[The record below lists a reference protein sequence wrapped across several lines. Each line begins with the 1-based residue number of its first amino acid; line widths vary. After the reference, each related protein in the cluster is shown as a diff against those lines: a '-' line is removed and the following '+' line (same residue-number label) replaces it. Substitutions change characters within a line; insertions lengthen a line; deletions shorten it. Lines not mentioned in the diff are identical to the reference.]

1 VSGFRF
7 SDVLMKSSYYYRLRD
22 VLRTK
27 GLLPRSLIGRI
38 ATYLLAI
45 DLFLFLLQ
53 RSLRLFSHTAGSG
66 LGGWIQFLTM
76 LGLVLLAFP
85 ALRWVR
91 AKLLWR
97 LRNRLIVTYTFIGV
111 VPVVLLVIMAIVSIY
126 LFAGQF
132 ATFVVTTDIESQL
145 KRLEASN
152 SAIANELAVRLS
164 KGEKPDSTSVE
175 GLRRERT
182 WGTRMLTAWY
192 GNKEVLRIGPANTPV
207 SLPKFLPAQFA
218 DLVHEGDKFY
228 LRVSNTLTV
237 GQGKLTVIS
246 GRSMDHELLANMA
259 TNLGEVS
266 LLYATGLIVPEPN
279 KSGASTGS
287 TAPGGQGQNGITV
300 HRTEAGGYSVNGG
313 RPAFFHTVARAGA
326 LPTSSGVLD
335 RELSFG
341 NPIPAVDWN
350 TGEKSMVVIHVNTRP
365 SLLYGRLF
373 ASLGNFA
380 SSVEIVLAAIAIVF
394 AVIELAALLIGM
406 RLTRTMTRS
415 VGALYTATQHINRG
429 DFTHRIPVRSHDQL
443 ATLEASFN
451 SMTESLQKLLAEQK
465 EKQRLE
471 SELAI
476 AQEVQAQLFPRQTSE
491 LDSLEVYGL
500 CRPAR
505 TVSGDYYD
513 FLTLPGEKMGLA
525 VGDVSGK
532 GISAA
537 LLMATIHSAV
547 RAYSLE
553 SVPALSLPAAVG
565 AGRGLGEHAQL
576 QGAEVSPR
584 LVMYHLNR
592 QLYHSTRPEKY
603 ATLFYSIFDG
613 RSRRLTYSNAGH
625 LPPVVLGSD
634 GSLRRLD
641 SGGTVVGL
649 FDEVTF
655 EESSTELRPGDLFFA
670 YSDGLTEPENEY
682 GEFGE
687 ERLIDLVIENRS
699 LSLDRISE
707 AVNAAIL
714 DWIGG
719 NEQPDDVTLVLAR
732 AR

>member
-1 VSGFRF
+1 
-7 SDVLMKSSYYYRLRD
+7 MKTRLYYRVRD
-22 VLRTK
+22 ALGSR
-27 GLLPRSLIGRI
+27 GLLPRSFIGRVAI
-38 ATYLLAI
+38 YLLAI

-53 RSLRLFSHTAGSG
+53 RVLRLFSPTGGSG
-66 LGGWIQFLTM
+66 LGGWIRFLTV
-76 LGLVLLAFP
+76 LGLVLLGFP
-85 ALRWVR
+85 AFRWLR
-91 AKLLWR
+91 AKVLWR
-97 LRNRLIVTYTFIGV
+97 LRNRLIVTYVFIGV
-111 VPVVLLVIMAIVSIY
+111 VPVALLVMMAVVSIY

-132 ATFVVTTDIESQL
+132 ATFVVTTDIQSQL
-145 KRLEASN
+145 KRLQASN
-152 SAIANELAVRLS
+152 SAIAHELAGRLAH
-164 KGEKPDSTSVE
+164 GEKASSASLE
-175 GLRRERT
+175 GLRQEKT
-182 WGTRMLTAWY
+182 WGRRVVTAWY
-192 GNKEVLRIGPANTPV
+192 DGKEVLHIAPPGTELLPPA
-207 SLPKFLPAQFA
+207 FLPGQFA

-228 LRVSNTLTV
+228 LRVSNTLDV
-237 GQGKLTVIS
+237 GTHKLTVIS
-246 GRSMDHELLANMA
+246 GRPVDHELLSGMA
-259 TNLGEVS
+259 ADLGQVS
-266 LLYATGLIVPEPN
+266 LLYSEGLVIGESGNGGESGTSKSSTNENGVIVLDE
-279 KSGASTGS
+279 K
-287 TAPGGQGQNGITV
+287 GGNA
-300 HRTEAGGYSVNGG
+300 RVNGG
-313 RPAFFHTVARAGA
+313 RPVLFRTIAEAGT
-326 LPTSSGVLD
+326 LPSAGGILD

-341 NPIPAVDWN
+341 NPLSAMDWS
-350 TGEKSMVVIHVNTRP
+350 TGDKSTIVIHVNTRP

-380 SSVEIVLAAIAIVF
+380 SGVEIVLAVIAVVF
-394 AVIELAALLIGM
+394 AVIELVALLIGM

-429 DFTHRIPVRSHDQL
+429 DFTHRIPVRTHDQL
-443 ATLEASFN
+443 AALEGSFN

-491 LDSLEVYGL
+491 LNSLEVYGL

-513 FLTLPGEKMGLA
+513 FLALPGEKMGLA

-553 SVPALSLPAAVG
+553 IAPALSLPAAVG
-565 AGRGLGEHAQL
+565 AGTGMSERMAAPGL
-576 QGAEVSPR
+576 EVSPSA
-584 LVMYHLNR
+584 LMYHLNR

-634 GSLRRLD
+634 GSVRRLE

-649 FDEVTF
+649 FDSMTF
-655 EESSTELRPGDLFFA
+655 EENSTELEPGDLFFA

-687 ERLIDLVIENRS
+687 ERLIELVIENRNY
-699 LSLDRISE
+699 SLDRISE
-707 AVNAAIL
+707 TVNAAIM

>member
-1 VSGFRF
+1 LQS
-7 SDVLMKSSYYYRLRD
+7 
-22 VLRTK
+22 K
-27 GLLPRSLIGRI
+27 GLLPRSLLGRI
-38 ATYLLAI
+38 AVYLLAI
-45 DLFLFLLQ
+45 DVFLFLLQ
-53 RSLRLFSHTAGSG
+53 RVLRLFSRHAGGG
-66 LGGWIQFLTM
+66 LSGWIQFLTI
-76 LGLVLLAFP
+76 LGVILLAFP
-85 ALRWVR
+85 AFRWLR
-91 AKLLWR
+91 AKVLWR
-97 LRNRLIVTYTFIGV
+97 LRNRLIVTYIFIGV
-111 VPVVLLVIMAIVSIY
+111 VPVALLVTMAVVSIY

-132 ATFVVTTDIESQL
+132 ATFVVTTDIQSEL
-145 KRLEASN
+145 KRLQASN
-152 SAIANELAVRLS
+152 TAITHELAARIN
-164 KGEKPDSTSVE
+164 KGEKPSATSLE
-175 GLRRERT
+175 GLRHEKT
-182 WGTRMLTAWY
+182 WGRRTVTAWY
-192 GNKEVLRIGPANTPV
+192 GGRDVLQIGQSDKPVPA
-207 SLPKFLPAQFA
+207 PKFLPAQFA

-228 LRVSNTLTV
+228 LRVSNTLPV
-237 GQGKLTVIS
+237 GQDELTVIT
-246 GRSMDHELLANMA
+246 GKPVDRELLANMA
-259 TNLGEVS
+259 TDLGQVS
-266 LLYATGLIVPEPN
+266 LMYAEGVVIGQPSRSGTPIAIT
-279 KSGASTGS
+279 SGAAKPDAKSTINVRHED
-287 TAPGGQGQNGITV
+287 GGYVARG
-300 HRTEAGGYSVNGG
+300 AGGALF
-313 RPAFFHTVARAGA
+313 RTVASAGT
-326 LPTSSGVLD
+326 LPAASGMLD

-341 NPIPAVDWN
+341 NPLPSLDWN
-350 TGEKSMVVIHVNTRP
+350 TGEKSTVIVHVNTRP

-373 ASLGNFA
+373 ASLGDFA
-380 SSVEIVLAAIAIVF
+380 EGVEIVLALIAVVF
-394 AVIELAALLIGM
+394 AIIELAALIIGI
-406 RLTRTMTRS
+406 RLTRTVTRS

-429 DFTHRIPVRSHDQL
+429 DFTHRIPVRSKDQL
-443 ATLEASFN
+443 AALEGSFN

-513 FLTLPGEKMGLA
+513 FLPLPHEKMGLA

-553 SVPALSLPAAVG
+553 TVPALSLPAAVG
-565 AGRGLGEHAQL
+565 ASVGGDGERRHL
-576 QGAEVSPR
+576 HGTEVSPSI
-584 LVMYHLNR
+584 LMYYLNR

-603 ATLFYSIFDG
+603 ATLFYSIFDSQ
-613 RSRRLTYSNAGH
+613 SRRLTYSNAGH

-634 GSLRRLD
+634 GSVRRLD
-641 SGGTVVGL
+641 TGGMVVGL
-649 FDEVTF
+649 FDGVTF
-655 EESSTELRPGDLFFA
+655 QENSTDLRPGDLFFA

-687 ERLIDLVIENRS
+687 ERLIELVMENRN
-699 LSLDRISE
+699 LPLDRISE

-719 NEQPDDVTLVLAR
+719 NEQPDDMTLVLAK

>member
-1 VSGFRF
+1 
-7 SDVLMKSSYYYRLRD
+7 MKASFYYRLRD
-22 VLRTK
+22 TVRTK
-27 GLLPRSLIGRI
+27 GLLPRSLMGRI
-38 ATYLLAI
+38 ALYLLAI

-53 RSLRLFSHTAGSG
+53 QILRLFSRTGGAG
-66 LGGWIQFLTM
+66 LGGWIRFLTIA
-76 LGLVLLAFP
+76 GVVLLAFP
-85 ALRWVR
+85 AFRWLR

-132 ATFVVTTDIESQL
+132 ATFVVTTDIQSQL
-145 KRLEASN
+145 KRLQASN
-152 SAIANELAVRLS
+152 SAIAHELAGRLD
-164 KGEKPDSTSVE
+164 KGEKPASASVE

-182 WGTRMLTAWY
+182 WGTRTVTAWY
-192 GNKEVLRIGPANTPV
+192 GDKEVMRIGPPNAKV
-207 SLPKFLPAQFA
+207 SLPKFVPVQFA
-218 DLVHEGDKFY
+218 ELVHEGDKFY
-228 LRVSNTLTV
+228 LRVSETLPV
-237 GQGKLTVIS
+237 GQDKLTVIS
-246 GRSMDHELLANMA
+246 GRPMDHEMLANMA
-259 TNLGEVS
+259 TDLGEVS
-266 LLYATGLIVPEPN
+266 LLYAEGFVVPEPN
-279 KSGASTGS
+279 KSGTNAGSATTG
-287 TAPGGQGQNGITV
+287 GEKDGVVVIK
-300 HRTEAGGYSVNGG
+300 RTEGGGYSVNGG
-313 RPAFFHTVARAGA
+313 RPAFFRTVARAGT
-326 LPTSSGVLD
+326 LPTSGGVLD
-335 RELSFG
+335 RELGFG
-341 NPIPAVDWN
+341 NPIPAVDWS

-373 ASLGNFA
+373 ASLGDFA
-380 SSVEIVLAAIAIVF
+380 SSVEIVLAAIAILF
-394 AVIELAALLIGM
+394 AIIELAALLIGV

-429 DFTHRIPVRSHDQL
+429 NFSHRIPVRSRDQL
-443 ATLEASFN
+443 AALEGSFN

-471 SELAI
+471 NELAI

-553 SVPALSLPAAVG
+553 SVPVLSMPAAVG
-565 AGRGLGEHAQL
+565 AGSGSGNGERRYGH
-576 QGAEVSPR
+576 GPEVSPSM
-584 LVMYHLNR
+584 LMYFLNR
-592 QLYHSTRPEKY
+592 QLFHSTRPEKY

-634 GSLRRLD
+634 GSVRRLE
-641 SGGTVVGL
+641 SGGMVVGL

-655 EESSTELRPGDLFFA
+655 EENSTELQPGDLFFA
-670 YSDGLTEPENEY
+670 YSDGLTEPENEF

-687 ERLIDLVIENRS
+687 ERLIELVVENRE
-699 LSLDRISE
+699 LSLERISE
-707 AVNAAIL
+707 AVNATIL

-719 NEQPDDVTLVLAR
+719 NEQPDDMTLVLAR